1 MRKIQMMGI
10 DHSRATVAER
20 ELFSLTKA
28 KQKELMEAVIRQQ
41 GVGGCVLLST
51 CNRTELYVSL
61 QTEEDIDLY
70 RIFCHIRRLTHAAH
84 PVYGKFFLIN
94 LQYVFHKTI
103 RRKKHHI
110 ISLPLPDTSGNISGD
125 LPVFCTL
132 SPGIPAAYVA
142 ADKNPAVFFWERR
155 LHINPIGI
163 TVCCQKL
170 PVIEHGKHC
179 S

>member
-61 QTEEDIDLY
+61 QKEEDIDLY
-70 RIFCHIRRLTHAAH
+70 RIISGRSRRQRRMNCSICFAGGA
-84 PVYGKFFLIN
+84 GRM
-94 LQYVFHKTI
+94 QYV
-103 RRKKHHI
+103 
-110 ISLPLPDTSGNISGD
+110 TS
-125 LPVFCTL
+125 FC
-132 SPGIPAAYVA
+132 
-142 ADKNPAVFFWERR
+142 
-155 LHINPIGI
+155 
-163 TVCCQKL
+163 
-170 PVIEHGKHC
+170 
-179 S
+179 

>member
-61 QTEEDIDLY
+61 QKEEDIDLY
-70 RIFCHIRRLTHAAH
+70 LSLIHI
-84 PVYGKFFLIN
+84 
-94 LQYVFHKTI
+94 
-103 RRKKHHI
+103 
-110 ISLPLPDTSGNISGD
+110 
-125 LPVFCTL
+125 
-132 SPGIPAAYVA
+132 
-142 ADKNPAVFFWERR
+142 
-155 LHINPIGI
+155 
-163 TVCCQKL
+163 
-170 PVIEHGKHC
+170 
-179 S
+179 

>member
-61 QTEEDIDLY
+61 QKEEDIDLY
-70 RIFCHIRRLTHAAH
+70 RIFCHIREIPQTAQDELQHLFCRRSGEDAVRHLFLLTGGLKSRIIGDDQILTQVREALEYARLCNVADTVLKTLFRMA
-84 PVYGKFFLIN
+84 VTVGKKI
-94 LQYVFHKTI
+94 KT
-103 RRKKHHI
+103 
-110 ISLPLPDTSGNISGD
+110 
-125 LPVFCTL
+125 
-132 SPGIPAAYVA
+132 
-142 ADKNPAVFFWERR
+142 
-155 LHINPIGI
+155 
-163 TVCCQKL
+163 
-170 PVIEHGKHC
+170 
-179 S
+179 

>member
-1 MRKIQMMGI
+1 MILFIVILFQDLTLTADLGKSGSY
-10 DHSRATVAER
+10 DHCPDQAFPCQINPLGKDPSKDTE
-20 ELFSLTKA
+20 SY
-28 KQKELMEAVIRQQ
+28 Q
-41 GVGGCVLLST
+41 GTFPFLK
-51 CNRTELYVSL
+51 SL
-61 QTEEDIDLY
+61 QKSFPFL
-70 RIFCHIRRLTHAAH
+70 FCHIRCLTHAAH

-125 LPVFCTL
+125 LPVFCTI